1 MVARE
6 AYWGVS
12 DSPSQLP
19 VSVKGPSTS
28 DVLAT
33 PLPDS
38 DRLCCGACWDLGRA
52 AGEDREE
59 ADNVQDQSWRN

>member
-12 DSPSQLP
+12 EFLSQLP

-38 DRLCCGACWDLGRA
+38 GRLCRGACWDLGRV

-59 ADNVQDQSWRN
+59 SDDVQDWSWRN